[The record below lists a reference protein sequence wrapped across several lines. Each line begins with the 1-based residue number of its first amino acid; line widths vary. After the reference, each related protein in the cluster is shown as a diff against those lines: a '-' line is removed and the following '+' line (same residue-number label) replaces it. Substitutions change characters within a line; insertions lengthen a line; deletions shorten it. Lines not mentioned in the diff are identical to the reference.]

1 MVRRYELRLG
11 RPFGRTL
18 SQWCTRQRYR
28 SGRAFG
34 AGRVARARERTAF
47 GRESGAGR
55 GCGRAVDG
63 AGRCRAQERPV
74 QTRIPRP
81 SAGMD
86 DPLRRPRRRA
96 RRNREG
102 QYSLLQR
109 DGLIMSDIILHHY
122 PPSPYSE
129 KIRVAFGI
137 KKLVWRSVEIPNM
150 MPKPDLMP
158 LTGGYRKTPVMQI
171 GADIFCDTQIILRE
185 LDRRFPS
192 PSLFPYGRGLPYAL
206 AFWSDRL
213 FFMPSVG
220 VVFAEVGHMVPEA
233 FKEDRAK
240 MSGGTFSTDALKAA
254 APFARDQWRAHA
266 AFVEEHLT
274 SGRPYLQ
281 GDNPTAND
289 IHVYMNFWWIKQAIP
304 NVAETLLKEFR
315 LVRAWIERV
324 AAIGHGKPA

>member
-1 MVRRYELRLG
+1 
-11 RPFGRTL
+11 
-18 SQWCTRQRYR
+18 
-28 SGRAFG
+28 
-34 AGRVARARERTAF
+34 
-47 GRESGAGR
+47 
-55 GCGRAVDG
+55 
-63 AGRCRAQERPV
+63 
-74 QTRIPRP
+74 
-81 SAGMD
+81 
-86 DPLRRPRRRA
+86 
-96 RRNREG
+96 
-102 QYSLLQR
+102 
-109 DGLIMSDIILHHY
+109 MSDIILHHY
-122 PPSPYSE
+122 PTSPFSE

-137 KKLVWRSVEIPNM
+137 KKLAWRSVEIPNM
-150 MPKPDLMP
+150 MPKPDLVP

-185 LDRRFPS
+185 LERRFPS

-233 FKEDRAK
+233 FKQDRAK

-266 AFVEEHLT
+266 AFIEEHLT
-274 SGRPYLQ
+274 SGRAYLQ

-289 IHVYMNFWWIKQAIP
+289 IHVFMNFWWIKQAIP

-324 AAIGHGKPA
+324 AAIGHGKPTAMDSQEALAIAKAATPEAAVAVDEFDPRGLKPGDRVTVAADDYGRDPVAGEIVFSNPYEIAIRRHDDQAGEVVVHFPRAGFTVVPAGH

>member
-1 MVRRYELRLG
+1 
-11 RPFGRTL
+11 
-18 SQWCTRQRYR
+18 
-28 SGRAFG
+28 
-34 AGRVARARERTAF
+34 
-47 GRESGAGR
+47 
-55 GCGRAVDG
+55 
-63 AGRCRAQERPV
+63 
-74 QTRIPRP
+74 
-81 SAGMD
+81 
-86 DPLRRPRRRA
+86 
-96 RRNREG
+96 
-102 QYSLLQR
+102 
-109 DGLIMSDIILHHY
+109 MSDIILHHY
-122 PPSPYSE
+122 PTSPFSE

-137 KKLVWRSVEIPNM
+137 KKLAWRSVEIPNM

-185 LDRRFPS
+185 LERRFPS

-233 FKEDRAK
+233 FKQDRAK

-289 IHVYMNFWWIKQAIP
+289 VHVYMNFWWIKQAIP

-324 AAIGHGKPA
+324 AAIGHGKPTAMDSQEALAMAKGSMPEAKEVADEFDPRGLKPGDRVTVAADDYGRDPVVGEIVFSNAYEIAIRRHDDQAGEVVVHFPRAGFTVVPAGH